1 MTLPN
6 ELFFG
11 PDQRADLSEELDDE
25 RKTEVPV
32 RPLIEILTRYKF
44 TVEENTP
51 LEQEIALDPEFLGK
65 VFENLLAS
73 YNDDTKTIARKK
85 LGSFYTP
92 RDVVRYMV
100 DEALVFHFLPTV
112 RNEAARLLSDQP
124 DNPCTEAE
132 PGS

>member
-11 PDQRADLSEELDDE
+11 PDQLADFSKELDDE

-51 LEQEIALDPEFLGK
+51 LEQEIALDPELLGK
-65 VFENLLAS
+65 VFENLLPL
-73 YNDDTKTIARKK
+73 TTMTPKRLHARN
-85 LGSFYTP
+85 SVPSTRP
-92 RDVVRYMV
+92 
-100 DEALVFHFLPTV
+100 AT
-112 RNEAARLLSDQP
+112 
-124 DNPCTEAE
+124 
-132 PGS
+132 